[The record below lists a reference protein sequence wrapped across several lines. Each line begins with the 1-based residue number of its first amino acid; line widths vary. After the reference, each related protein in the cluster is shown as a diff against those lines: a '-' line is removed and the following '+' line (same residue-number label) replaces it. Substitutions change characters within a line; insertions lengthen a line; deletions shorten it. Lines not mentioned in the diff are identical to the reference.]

1 MSIAMKNSISLILVT
16 LILASMA
23 CSSKKEIVMP
33 DNNLTIE
40 DYANLTLQQYA
51 KGASAE
57 CYSDKDMMKLGFSKC
72 TRLIA
77 QRDINHFSKVIEI
90 DPGSYNAFMCRAF
103 CKHLL
108 KDYHGA
114 VQDYEKVVELNPNYV
129 LAYENMG
136 MVKSYLHDYQGARN
150 DLTRAIELNP
160 RSRRAHKLLR
170 ELDNVE

>member
-1 MSIAMKNSISLILVT
+1 MEKSIALILVT
-16 LILASMA
+16 LILLSSMA
-23 CSSKKEIVMP
+23 CSSKKEIVLP

-40 DYANLTLQQYA
+40 DYANLTLQEYA
-51 KGASAE
+51 KGASAD
-57 CYSDKDMMKLGFSKC
+57 CFSDKDMMKLGYSKC

-77 QRDINHFSKVIEI
+77 ERDIKRFSNVIEI
-90 DPGSYNAFMCRAF
+90 DPSNNNAYMCRAF

-114 VQDYEKVVELNPNYV
+114 VQDYTKVVELNPNYV

-136 MVKSYLHDYQGARN
+136 LVKSYLHDYQGARK

>member
-1 MSIAMKNSISLILVT
+1 MKNSISLILVT

-77 QRDINHFSKVIEI
+77 KRDIKHFSKVIAI
-90 DPGSYNAFMCRAF
+90 DLSNYNAYMCRAF

-114 VQDYEKVVELNPNYV
+114 VQDYTKVVELNPNYV

-136 MVKSYLHDYQGARN
+136 LIKSYLHDYQGARK
-150 DLTRAIELNP
+150 DLTRALELNP
-160 RSRRAHKLLR
+160 RSRRAYKLLR